1 MKLCDVVKNIEHTGD
16 SDDWVRRIE
25 YNSHKACP
33 GDLFVCLPGGQRDGH
48 DYAPQAYENG
58 CRLFLCQRK
67 LDLPEDAVQVITP
80 DTRAAL
86 AVISADF
93 YEHPADRLHLIGVT
107 GTKGK
112 TTTAL
117 LIAAVLNAAG
127 KNCAYIG
134 SNGVIINGKRTET
147 VNTTPESRDLHHYF
161 NMMTGAGVRYAV
173 LEVSSQALAHHRVDG
188 ISFEIVVFTNLSED
202 HIGPG
207 EHPNFE
213 DYRDSKRRLF
223 TSHNAKYAVYN
234 VDDPAW
240 EYMLEDFSGER
251 ISFGIRNQADY
262 IAYDLAR
269 YRTST
274 TLGVA
279 FYCSRGG
286 RSEHVQL
293 MSPGVFSVYNGL
305 AAIAVCEL
313 FEVSRDFA
321 AGVLEKTP
329 VQGRFEVVPG
339 IPGRTFIIDY
349 AHNGLSLTSAL
360 KTLREYSPNH
370 LICVFGSIG
379 GRTKGRRRELAEA
392 ASALADYCII
402 TSDNPDFESPED
414 IVNDIASYMVPE
426 SSYECIIDRRE
437 AIFRAVEMT
446 EEGDIVLFA
455 GKGHET
461 FQLVCG
467 KKQPFIEREI
477 VLEACQEFSPR
488 PL

>member
-1 MKLCDVVKNIEHTGD
+1 MKLFDVVQNIEHTGG
-16 SDDWVRRIE
+16 SEDWVRRIE
-25 YNSHKACP
+25 YDSRKACP

-58 CRLFLCQRK
+58 CRMFLCQKK
-67 LDLPEDAVQVITP
+67 LELPEDAVQVITP

-93 YEHPADRLHLIGVT
+93 YDHPADRLHLIGIT

-134 SNGVIINGKRTET
+134 SNGVIINGKHTET

-161 NMMTGAGVRYAV
+161 NLMTDASVRYAV

-188 ISFEIVVFTNLSED
+188 IPFETVVFTNLSED

-207 EHPNFE
+207 EHPDFA

-223 TSHNAKYAVYN
+223 TSHRAKYAVYN
-234 VDDPAW
+234 ADDPAAA
-240 EYMLEDFSGER
+240 YMLQGFHGKE
-251 ISFGIRNQADY
+251 ISYGIRKEADY
-262 IAYDLAR
+262 NAYNLAQ

-274 TLGVA
+274 ALGVE
-279 FYCSRGG
+279 FDFFSGS

-305 AAIAVCEL
+305 AAIAVCEI
-313 FEVSRDFA
+313 FGVSRDFA

-329 VQGRFEVVPG
+329 VQGRFEIVPG
-339 IPGRTFIIDY
+339 IPERTFIIDY

-360 KTLREYSPNH
+360 MTLREYKPNR

-402 TSDNPDFESPED
+402 TSDNPDFEPPED
-414 IVNDIASYMVPE
+414 IVNEIASYM
-426 SSYECIIDRRE
+426 SADCDYECILDRRE
-437 AIFRAVEMT
+437 AIFRAVEMSQK
-446 EEGDIVLFA
+446 EDIVLFA

-461 FQLVCG
+461 FQLIYG
-467 KKQPFIEREI
+467 KKEPFIEREI
-477 VLEACQEFSPR
+477 ILEACREFSPR